1 MINFSEANFLIVG
14 LARNCENSIISNI
27 YALNAAFSKSR
38 SIQWLIIESDSDD
51 NTLSSLEQLKK
62 EISIKYFSLGKLADK
77 YPLRTERIALCRN
90 EYLDRVRTN
99 AIYDEVDYVVVADL
113 DGVNTNL
120 ESSSVE
126 HCWNLDE
133 EWDACFANQSAP
145 YYDIW
150 ALRHSLWSPNDCYLY
165 EKYLKS
171 NGYKDFLSRY
181 LAVYSKMITLPTDS
195 KPIKVDS
202 AFGGLGIY
210 TKEFFNEGSYVGVD
224 SNNNEICEHVSFHI
238 DRANNTNLII
248 IPSLINSG
256 LNEHSRQAKFYNLLI
271 LFCLSC
277 FMSFHTMSLIK
288 CSFNKLLGKIKLF
301 FKRQLN

>member
-1 MINFSEANFLIVG
+1 MIDFNKANFLVVG
-14 LARNCENSIISNI
+14 LARNCESSIENDIKKIN
-27 YALNAAFSKSR
+27 NAFSNSNLVK
-38 SIQWLIIESDSDD
+38 WLVIESDSSDK
-51 NTLSSLEQLKK
+51 TLKILQQLKK
-62 EISIKYFSLGKLADK
+62 DINMDYCSLGKLSDK
-77 YPLRTERIALCRN
+77 YPLRTERIAICRN
-90 EYLDRVRTN
+90 EYIKQIRSNT
-99 AIYDEVDYVVVADL
+99 IYDEVDYVVVADL
-113 DGVNTNL
+113 DGVNINL

-133 EWDACFANQSAP
+133 EWDACFANQSGP

-277 FMSFHTMSLIK
+277 FMSFHTMSVIK
-288 CSFNKLLGKIKLF
+288 YSFNKLLKKIKLT
-301 FKRQLN
+301 FKRQ